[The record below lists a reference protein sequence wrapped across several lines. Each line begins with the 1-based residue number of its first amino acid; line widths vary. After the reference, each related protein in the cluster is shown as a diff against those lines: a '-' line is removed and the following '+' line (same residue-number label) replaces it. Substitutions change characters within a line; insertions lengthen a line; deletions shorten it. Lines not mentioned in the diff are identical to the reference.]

1 MAKMEK
7 VERGIYRIENKDGS
21 VSWMIDYLNP
31 DKKRVRITFS
41 TLKQARE
48 VRAKRIA
55 LMAEGEYS
63 TFVKKK
69 KNYSATFG
77 QLLKLYKE
85 NYKDQPSYKT
95 AKRFFVEKFREHFKK
110 ETLLSS
116 IEYGHIKA
124 YRNKL
129 MQSVNQHDRLLE
141 PSSINREMSCLRQM
155 FKEAVEYGM
164 IENNPF
170 NYGKSLHLKENNERN
185 RFLTPEEARRLYKEC
200 PVHLQQII
208 ECVLYTGMRRKEVLN
223 LKWDQI
229 RNGWIYIQD
238 TKTKNPVKIPV
249 ADELAKLFDRLK
261 NNQDAGDSNVY
272 DLEGKKV
279 KRQPSQP
286 EYVFTYQ
293 SQPVKDVKTALKEA
307 CQNAEIPY
315 GRNVPNGITFHD
327 LRHSYGSYLMKQR
340 TDFRTTQELLGHR
353 DPKMTQRYTH
363 VGDDTKKRAV
373 NSLDWNLHE
382 KKSMSANVS

>member
-7 VERGIYRIENKDGS
+7 VERGIYRIENKDCS

-31 DKKRVRITFS
+31 DKKRVRVTFS

-48 VRAKRIA
+48 ERAKRIA
-55 LMAEGEYS
+55 LVAEGEYS

-85 NYKDQPSYKT
+85 NYKNQPSYKT
-95 AKRFFVEKFREHFKK
+95 AKRFFVKKFRKHFKK
-110 ETLLSS
+110 DTLLAS

-129 MQSVNQHDRLLE
+129 MQSVDQHDRLLE

-155 FKEAVEYGM
+155 FNEAVEYGM
-164 IENNPF
+164 IDRNPF
-170 NYGKSLHLKENNERN
+170 NDGKSFHLKENNERN
-185 RFLTPEEARRLYKEC
+185 RFLTPDEARKLYKEC
-200 PVHLQQII
+200 AIHLQQII
-208 ECVLYTGMRRKEVLN
+208 ECVLYTGMRKKEVLN

-229 RNGWIYIQD
+229 RGGWIYIRD
-238 TKTKNPVKIPV
+238 TKPKNLVKIPV
-249 ADELAKLFDRLK
+249 AEELAKLFDRIK
-261 NNQDAGDSNVY
+261 DSQDADGSKVY
-272 DLEGKKV
+272 DLKGKKV
-279 KRQPSQP
+279 KRHPLQS

-293 SQPVKDVKTALKEA
+293 GQPVKDTKGALKTACK
-307 CQNAEIPY
+307 NAKIPY

-327 LRHSYGSYLMKQR
+327 LRHSYGSYLMQQR
-340 TDFRTTQELLGHR
+340 TDFRTTQELLGHK

-363 VGDDTKKRAV
+363 VIDDTKKQAV
-373 NSLDWNLHE
+373 NSLNWDLHG
-382 KKSMSANVS
+382 KNSMSANVS